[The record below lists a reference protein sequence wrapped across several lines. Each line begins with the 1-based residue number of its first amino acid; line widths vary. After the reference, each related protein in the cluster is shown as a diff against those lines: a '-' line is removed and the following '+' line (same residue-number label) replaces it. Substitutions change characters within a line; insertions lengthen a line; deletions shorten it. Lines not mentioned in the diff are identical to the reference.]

1 MLITLK
7 TNKKRNQWICCMLLI
22 CLVISCKVEKKWTWG
37 GKKEIVK
44 GIDVSKY
51 QGNIRWSELVKE
63 NNLQFTIARATEGR
77 TVIDTTFTYN
87 WREIHKMKLVGGAYH
102 FYLNEDLPLLQAKL
116 YLETVS
122 FTKGDLPPILDV
134 EGYSIQ
140 KKKDS
145 LIENCLIWLQEV
157 EKKTGRTPII
167 YSNLDFFIEN
177 LNDSTFAKYPIW
189 IAEYT
194 TSNQPRVPK
203 PWSTWLFWQKSD
215 SYKMQGINA
224 NVDFDIFN
232 GDMSKLEELSQ
243 D

>member
-1 MLITLK
+1 M
-7 TNKKRNQWICCMLLI
+7 
-22 CLVISCKVEKKWTWG
+22 
-37 GKKEIVK
+37 
-44 GIDVSKY
+44 
-51 QGNIRWSELVKE
+51 
-63 NNLQFTIARATEGR
+63 
-77 TVIDTTFTYN
+77 
-87 WREIHKMKLVGGAYH
+87 
-102 FYLNEDLPLLQAKL
+102 
-116 YLETVS
+116 S

-177 LNDSTFAKYPIW
+177 LNDSTLAKYPIW

-232 GDMSKLEELSQ
+232 GDIHKLQELSQ
-243 D
+243 Y